1 MKDSEIR
8 ERLSK
13 VRCFLLDMDGTF
25 YLGSR
30 LLEGS
35 LDFLDAVER
44 TGRQVMYLTN
54 NSSKSAGFYVE
65 KLRRMGVREPFLK
78 VLTSGQAACRYVM
91 HEFPGKRAYLLGNRI
106 LKAELEGMGLA
117 IDNERPDY
125 VLIAYDT
132 ELDYQKMDEVC
143 RFVRQGLPY
152 IATHPDFNCPTEQGF
167 APDIGAIMAFIKAST
182 GRLPDVVI
190 GKPNAY
196 IAGEAMRLTGLAAGE
211 LAMVGDRLYTDVET
225 ALRSGMCGVLV
236 MSGETDAD
244 MLAAAERKP
253 DLVFENLAGMIPYLS

>member
-78 VLTSGQAACRYVM
+78 VLTSGQAACRYVV
-91 HEFPGKRAYLLGNRI
+91 HEFPGKRA
-106 LKAELEGMGLA
+106 
-117 IDNERPDY
+117 
-125 VLIAYDT
+125 
-132 ELDYQKMDEVC
+132 
-143 RFVRQGLPY
+143 
-152 IATHPDFNCPTEQGF
+152 
-167 APDIGAIMAFIKAST
+167 
-182 GRLPDVVI
+182 
-190 GKPNAY
+190 
-196 IAGEAMRLTGLAAGE
+196 
-211 LAMVGDRLYTDVET
+211 
-225 ALRSGMCGVLV
+225 
-236 MSGETDAD
+236 
-244 MLAAAERKP
+244 
-253 DLVFENLAGMIPYLS
+253 